1 VLRKDGQPF
10 QFKLET
16 NSGNKVREADTVVAQ
31 AQFKKLGL
39 DVQTSIL
46 ELNAFNQKVKTQH
59 DFDAV
64 VAQPVRSIDPDQ
76 IPNWASTSYP
86 NGQNFVGY
94 SNPDVDQLL
103 QQAATLPG
111 CGQQDRQ
118 QLYARFQEI
127 LAQEQPVTQ
136 LYSRKT
142 TLAISKRIQGF
153 DPSPW
158 ASDEFGIHNWV
169 VAPR

>member
-1 VLRKDGQPF
+1 
-10 QFKLET
+10 
-16 NSGNKVREADTVVAQ
+16 
-31 AQFKKLGL
+31 
-39 DVQTSIL
+39 
-46 ELNAFNQKVKTQH
+46 VKTQH

-111 CGQQDRQ
+111 CGQQDRR

>member
-1 VLRKDGQPF
+1 MLRKDGQPF

-31 AQFKKLGL
+31 AQF
-39 DVQTSIL
+39 
-46 ELNAFNQKVKTQH
+46 
-59 DFDAV
+59 
-64 VAQPVRSIDPDQ
+64 
-76 IPNWASTSYP
+76 
-86 NGQNFVGY
+86 
-94 SNPDVDQLL
+94 NPDVDQLL

-158 ASDEFGIHNWV
+158 ASDEFGIQNWV